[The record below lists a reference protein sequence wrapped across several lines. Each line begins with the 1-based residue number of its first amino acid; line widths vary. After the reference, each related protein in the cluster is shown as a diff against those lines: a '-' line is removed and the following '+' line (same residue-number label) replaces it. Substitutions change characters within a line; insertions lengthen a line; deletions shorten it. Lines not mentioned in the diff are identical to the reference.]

1 MRYREIAPPPRLAD
15 RVECF
20 WTSQEPAGQLHRVLP
35 DGCADILFTRTSGG
49 RLTLEAVG
57 PMTCYRDHQAAPG
70 QFHFGVRFRPG
81 MWHDVLGVQADR
93 IVDAVLPLEDLW
105 GSRARRLADPLAE
118 AASAEQCVCLVESI
132 LPMPS
137 NGPVERTL
145 AFLERARGCA
155 ALDDLAR
162 HAGMST
168 RQFRRLCLEKTGLSP
183 KLLARVLRFRH
194 AVSRIEPAAGDATV
208 ALDCGYYDQAHLI
221 RDFREFAGQPP
232 GRLKRGFVP
241 AFLP

>member
-1 MRYREIAPPPRLAD
+1 MSYREIAPPPQLAE

-20 WTSQEPAGQLHRVLP
+20 WTSQTGAGQMQRVLP

-49 RLTLEAVG
+49 FALEAVG
-57 PMTCYRDHQAAPG
+57 PMTRYRDHAAAPG

-81 MWHDVLGVQADR
+81 MWCDVMAVPADR

-105 GSRARRLADPLAE
+105 GSRVRHLADPLAE
-118 AASAEQCVCLVESI
+118 APSAEACVRIVAAN
-132 LPMPS
+132 LPPS
-137 NGPVERTL
+137 AGVGPLERSVK
-145 AFLERARGCA
+145 FLERVRGCA
-155 ALDDLAR
+155 SIDELAR
-162 HAGMST
+162 QAGMSP
-168 RQFRRLCLEKTGLSP
+168 RQFRRVCLAQTGLSP

-194 AVSRIEPAAGDATV
+194 AVARIEPQADAVAV

-221 RDFREFAGQPP
+221 RDFREFAGQSP